1 MFLKEH
7 LRVTISGPVQD
18 TKWGQKFHLNLIPTF
33 IAQMFH

>member
-7 LRVTISGPVQD
+7 LRVTISGPVQES
-18 TKWGQKFHLNLIPTF
+18 KWDQKFHLNLIPTF